1 MSQKSIIQK
10 SIMLFSFDRNGKKM
24 KKNRGGGVTE
34 NVSKWMKNAQ
44 KMSDP
49 LTEGAF
55 CSIIETLLNFEIY

>member
-10 SIMLFSFDRNGKKM
+10 SIMLFSFDRNCRKM
-24 KKNRGGGVTE
+24 QKNRGGVTE

>member
-10 SIMLFSFDRNGKKM
+10 SIMLFSFDRNCRTM
-24 KKNRGGGVTE
+24 QKNRGGVTE

>member
-10 SIMLFSFDRNGKKM
+10 SIMLFSFDRNCRKM
-24 KKNRGGGVTE
+24 QKTRGGVTE

-49 LTEGAF
+49 LAEGAF
-55 CSIIETLLNFEIY
+55 CSIIETLLNSEIY

>member
-10 SIMLFSFDRNGKKM
+10 SIMLFSFDRNCGKM
-24 KKNRGGGVTE
+24 QKNRGGVTE